1 MAASLMPFFVMIC
14 EFFNGIVQPRAL
26 MPAVWAYTMYY
37 ISPFTYWVSGIA
49 AIILPTI
56 EVTCSESEFT
66 RFEPPSNSTCG
77 EYAND
82 WLRGTKGYLENP
94 DATSDCGYCQYA
106 DGDAVSIPPIYT
118 NKVYHSLLTTC
129 STVPVKAR
137 AHCLQRVALF
147 RHIRHVHGYE
157 LFVRLSW
164 GIRQVGEELA
174 PLVITEDY

>member
-106 DGDAVSIPPIYT
+106 DGDAVSIPPICT
-118 NKVYHSLLTTC
+118 SKEYHNVLTT
-129 STVPVKAR
+129 
-137 AHCLQRVALF
+137 
-147 RHIRHVHGYE
+147 
-157 LFVRLSW
+157 
-164 GIRQVGEELA
+164 
-174 PLVITEDY
+174 

>member
-1 MAASLMPFFVMIC
+1 MAASVMPFFVMIC

-49 AIILPTI
+49 AIVLPTI

-82 WLRGTKGYLENP
+82 WLKGTEGCLENP
-94 DATSDCGYCQYA
+94 DAMSDCGYCQYA
-106 DGDAVSIPPIYT
+106 DGDAVSLSPTCADDGYRS
-118 NKVYHSLLTTC
+118 VLTTWL
-129 STVPVKAR
+129 SSI
-137 AHCLQRVALF
+137 CLGSNSQPLTRGLAWEDS
-147 RHIRHVHGYE
+147 HVYGYE
-157 LFVRLSW
+157 LFMRVPR
-164 GIRQVGEELA
+164 GVRQVS
-174 PLVITEDY
+174 